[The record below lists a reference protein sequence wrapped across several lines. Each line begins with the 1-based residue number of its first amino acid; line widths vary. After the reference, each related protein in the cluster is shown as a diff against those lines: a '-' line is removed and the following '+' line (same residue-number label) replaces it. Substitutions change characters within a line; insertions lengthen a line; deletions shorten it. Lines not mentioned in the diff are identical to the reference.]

1 MDWTPEQ
8 ISELTRLWGEGLTT
22 AEIGKRLGISK
33 NAVVGKA
40 HRLHLPARPSPI
52 KRTGPRPQIFR
63 QTAASRPSQPSAPRL
78 PQAPRE
84 PRIPTAAQQTSAA
97 ALKALANQPSAKR
110 LPMMALSASTCR
122 WPIGDPGD
130 TEFHFCGERS
140 LDGKPYCSAHA
151 SIAYVK
157 MKPKTEAA

>member
-52 KRTGPRPQIFR
+52 KRTGPRPQVFR
-63 QTAASRPSQPSAPRL
+63 QTATVRTSAPRL
-78 PQAPRE
+78 SVPRAAPV
-84 PRIPTAAQQTSAA
+84 AQPTSAQ
-97 ALKALANQPSAKR
+97 ALRALANQPSAKR
-110 LPMMALSASTCR
+110 LPMMALNSTTCR

-130 TEFHFCGERS
+130 AEFHFCGENA
-140 LDGKPYCSAHA
+140 LDGKPYCSSHA

-157 MKPKTEAA
+157 VKPKTEAA

>member
-8 ISELTRLWGEGLTT
+8 ISDLTRLWGEGLTT

-52 KRTGPRPQIFR
+52 KRTGPRPQVY
-63 QTAASRPSQPSAPRL
+63 RPSTPRQPSAPRA
-78 PQAPRE
+78 PSAPRE
-84 PRIPTAAQQTSAA
+84 PRVATQAAQTSAA
-97 ALKALANQPSAKR
+97 ALRALANQPSAKR

-130 TEFHFCGERS
+130 AEFHFCGERS
-140 LDGKPYCSAHA
+140 LDGKPYCSSHA
-151 SIAYVK
+151 AIAYVK
-157 MKPKTEAA
+157 MKPRTEAA

>member
-8 ISELTRLWGEGLTT
+8 ISDLTRLWGEGLTT

-63 QTAASRPSQPSAPRL
+63 QTAQRSSQPSLPRA

-84 PRIPTAAQQTSAA
+84 PRVQTQAAQTSAA
-97 ALKALANQPSAKR
+97 ALRALANQPSAKR

-130 TEFHFCGERS
+130 AEFHFCGERALES
-140 LDGKPYCSAHA
+140 KPYCSAHA

>member
-8 ISELTRLWGEGLTT
+8 ISDLTRLWGEGLTT

-52 KRTGPRPQIFR
+52 KRTGPRP
-63 QTAASRPSQPSAPRL
+63 AVYRPATPRQPSAPRA

-84 PRIPTAAQQTSAA
+84 PRAPSQLSQTSAA
-97 ALKALANQPSAKR
+97 ALRALANQPSAKR
-110 LPMMALSASTCR
+110 MPMMALSASTCR

-140 LDGKPYCSAHA
+140 LDSKPYCSAHS

-157 MKPKTEAA
+157 MKPRTEAA

>member
-8 ISELTRLWGEGLTT
+8 ISDLTRLWGEGLTT

-52 KRTGPRPQIFR
+52 KRTGPRP
-63 QTAASRPSQPSAPRL
+63 TVYRPATPRQPSAPRA

-84 PRIPTAAQQTSAA
+84 PRAPSQSAQTSAA
-97 ALKALANQPSAKR
+97 ALRALANQPSAKR
-110 LPMMALSASTCR
+110 MPMMALSASTCR

-130 TEFHFCGERS
+130 NEFHFCGERS

-157 MKPKTEAA
+157 MKPRTEAA

>member
-52 KRTGPRPQIFR
+52 KRTVPRPQVFR
-63 QTAASRPSQPSAPRL
+63 QTATVRPSGPRMAAPR
-78 PQAPRE
+78 
-84 PRIPTAAQQTSAA
+84 QTSQIAPPTSA
-97 ALKALANQPSAKR
+97 QALRALANQPSAKR
-110 LPMMALSASTCR
+110 LPMMALNSSTCR

-130 TEFHFCGERS
+130 VEFHFCGENA

-157 MKPKTEAA
+157 IKPRTEAA

>member
-1 MDWTPEQ
+1 LLTICCIASGVIHNSYVEPENRQQ
-8 ISELTRLWGEGLTT
+8 IKGMRNGLD
-22 AEIGKRLGISK
+22 
-33 NAVVGKA
+33 
-40 HRLHLPARPSPI
+40 ARANCPSPI
-52 KRTGPRPQIFR
+52 KRTGPRPAVYRPATPR
-63 QTAASRPSQPSAPRL
+63 QPAAPRA

-84 PRIPTAAQQTSAA
+84 PRAPSQSAQTSAA
-97 ALKALANQPSAKR
+97 ALRALANQPSAKR
-110 LPMMALSASTCR
+110 MPMMALSASTCR

-157 MKPKTEAA
+157 MKPRTEAA

>member
-1 MDWTPEQ
+1 M
-8 ISELTRLWGEGLTT
+8 RT
-22 AEIGKRLGISK
+22 AFSLRLG
-33 NAVVGKA
+33 
-40 HRLHLPARPSPI
+40 
-52 KRTGPRPQIFR
+52 
-63 QTAASRPSQPSAPRL
+63 
-78 PQAPRE
+78 
-84 PRIPTAAQQTSAA
+84 
-97 ALKALANQPSAKR
+97 ALALIVMATLAATLWAVEMQLHRFTRDER

-157 MKPKTEAA
+157 MKPRTEAA

>member
-8 ISELTRLWGEGLTT
+8 ITELTRLWGEGLTT
-22 AEIGKRLGISK
+22 AEIGKRLRISK

-63 QTAASRPSQPSAPRL
+63 QTAQRPAGHGMPRVA
-78 PQAPRE
+78 QAPRE
-84 PRIPTAAQQTSAA
+84 PRQPSVAAQTSAA

-130 TEFHFCGERS
+130 AEFHFCGERAIE
-140 LDGKPYCSAHA
+140 GKPYCTAHA

-157 MKPKTEAA
+157 IKSKHEAA

>member
-8 ISELTRLWGEGLTT
+8 ISDLTRLWGEGLTT

-52 KRTGPRPQIFR
+52 KRTGPRPAVYRPATPR
-63 QTAASRPSQPSAPRL
+63 QPAAPRA

-84 PRIPTAAQQTSAA
+84 PRAPSQSAQTSAA
-97 ALKALANQPSAKR
+97 ALRALANQPSAKR

-157 MKPKTEAA
+157 MKPRTEAA

>member
-8 ISELTRLWGEGLTT
+8 ISDLTRLWGEGLTT

-52 KRTGPRPQIFR
+52 KRTGPRPQVYR
-63 QTAASRPSQPSAPRL
+63 QAAPRQPSVPRA

-84 PRIPTAAQQTSAA
+84 PRVAAQAQQTSAA
-97 ALKALANQPSAKR
+97 ALRALANQPSAKR

-130 TEFHFCGERS
+130 AEFHFCGERS
-140 LDGKPYCSAHA
+140 LDGKPYCSSHA

-157 MKPKTEAA
+157 MKPRTEAA

>member
-8 ISELTRLWGEGLTT
+8 ISDLTRLWGEGLTT

-52 KRTGPRPQIFR
+52 KRTGPRP
-63 QTAASRPSQPSAPRL
+63 AVYRPATPRQPSAPRA

-84 PRIPTAAQQTSAA
+84 PRAPSQSAQTSAA
-97 ALKALANQPSAKR
+97 ALRALANQPSAKR

-130 TEFHFCGERS
+130 NEFHFCGERS

-157 MKPKTEAA
+157 MKPRTEAA